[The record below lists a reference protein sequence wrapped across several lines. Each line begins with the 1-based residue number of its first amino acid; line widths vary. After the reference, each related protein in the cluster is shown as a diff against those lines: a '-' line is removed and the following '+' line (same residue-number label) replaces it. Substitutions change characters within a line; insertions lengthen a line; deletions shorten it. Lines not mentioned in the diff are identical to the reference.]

1 MFVAK
6 LQLNINIKPMLDN
19 SVLIDFLLS
28 KSKLNQYLQE
38 AFEDY
43 HHHKINA
50 GDFVIT
56 LKKSNDKSL
65 SINAR
70 MKSIFAEVPIA
81 FTFAK
86 SAGLFSIE
94 GEGSIKINLEIQC
107 EIDET
112 FGFKT
117 KSIMHNHSW
126 YEGPVLHLGE
136 LSIPAETISNCV
148 IAYMKESLLE
158 KLDKRLEET
167 ADIKKMINEQ
177 LKLYATNYLVNR
189 KPDLYFNGQLTEVQS
204 SLFREDETDIHLDLW
219 LEMSAKISDEPI
231 AFEVQSTPVFFWAED
246 KKVKNSQKIDIE
258 LSYVGLAKLLMTE
271 INGQEIGG
279 KTFELN
285 SIHIRNTSQL
295 EIKAHVIEPIAGII
309 TFTGMPYL
317 AQAEQKIYL
326 DNLDIDID
334 ANNFIYKLS
343 SPIIEKILRNQ
354 IIKLIPFDPLP
365 HFKGYMTKIPQIQL
379 YNNRISLIPSFS
391 AFKIEH
397 LQFGDKSLVCTLG
410 LDDAE
415 LDVVV

>member
-38 AFEDY
+38 AFEMPD
-43 HHHKINA
+43 KMVALLVRFLEQNN
-50 GDFVIT
+50 GE
-56 LKKSNDKSL
+56 LSKSNDKSL

-177 LKLYATNYLVNR
+177 LKLYATNYLLNR
-189 KPDLYFNGQLTEVQS
+189 KIFILMGNL
-204 SLFREDETDIHLDLW
+204 R
-219 LEMSAKISDEPI
+219 KCN
-231 AFEVQSTPVFFWAED
+231 PVYSE
-246 KKVKNSQKIDIE
+246 
-258 LSYVGLAKLLMTE
+258 
-271 INGQEIGG
+271 
-279 KTFELN
+279 KTKQ
-285 SIHIRNTSQL
+285 I
-295 EIKAHVIEPIAGII
+295 
-309 TFTGMPYL
+309 
-317 AQAEQKIYL
+317 
-326 DNLDIDID
+326 
-334 ANNFIYKLS
+334 FI
-343 SPIIEKILRNQ
+343 
-354 IIKLIPFDPLP
+354 
-365 HFKGYMTKIPQIQL
+365 
-379 YNNRISLIPSFS
+379 
-391 AFKIEH
+391 
-397 LQFGDKSLVCTLG
+397 
-410 LDDAE
+410 
-415 LDVVV
+415 